1 MPVVSVPAALRAK
14 LGDKASEGLVEMMT
28 VSHEL
33 AGERFERRLTS
44 EMSGLRVE
52 MHKDLGGVRQ
62 EIAQSRVEIL
72 KWMIMLWVG
81 NLSAMVGMF
90 AVMVR
95 FFGR

>member
-1 MPVVSVPAALRAK
+1 MPVSVPAALHAK
-14 LGDKASEGLVEMMT
+14 LGDEASKGLVEMLT

-44 EMSGLRVE
+44 EMSGLRVD

-72 KWMIMLWVG
+72 KWMIVLWVG
-81 NLSAMVGMF
+81 NLTATLGVVGLMF
-90 AVMVR
+90 RVL
-95 FFGR
+95 GH